1 MRKSLEDKLGE
12 VVMQMGIA
20 FLPALYVR
28 SEIRATDELRV
39 DVLHGMNV
47 FRSHALVWRPRSPAR
62 LLFRDLADRIR
73 AIAAAS
79 LSDEVSIGR
88 A

>member
-1 MRKSLEDKLGE
+1 LWDSHDPFLTNLTKKRYS
-12 VVMQMGIA
+12 A

-28 SEIRATDELRV
+28 SEIRSTDELRV
-39 DVLHGMNV
+39 DVLHGMTV

-73 AIAAAS
+73 AIAANS
-79 LSDEVSIGR
+79 LSDEVSIAR